1 MEFSHFRLIFPN
13 RFGLQ
18 RSKRKREEWR
28 GDKRKRDKSDDGG
41 EVERRRKRDR
51 ERGEER
57 ERERGSE
64 KEKKRQVE
72 RVRGWCRTGKHS
84 TAQKRIE

>member
-28 GDKRKRDKSDDGG
+28 GDKRKTDKSDDGG

-51 ERGEER
+51 EREE

-64 KEKKRQVE
+64 KEKKSQME
-72 RVRGWCRTGKHS
+72 RVSAEQESR
-84 TAQKRIE
+84 AQKRIE